1 MTGFSDHD
9 PAHPDYELSQ
19 TELRSL
25 SLSLQGEL
33 VLHGVPTEVGGE
45 YPATRGSQKPYTFS
59 KSLPN
64 HLVREVFY
72 PDDESVIVRTGG
84 MATYMTPHRIEP
96 IDGEPIFEDVFVV
109 SVIQLAETDIECR
122 QSLSIVSEDGHY
134 SSSVRTEYM
143 RGDERISPN
152 MISRGGPL
160 DDDRNIE
167 LLSDQM
173 QLERPLT
180 PEDVQKLHRVIAFI
194 SGA

>member
-1 MTGFSDHD
+1 MTGYSDHD

-25 SLSLQGEL
+25 SLSLQEEL
-33 VLHGVPTEVGGE
+33 ILHGEPSEVGGE
-45 YPATRGSQKPYTFS
+45 YPATSGGQKPYTFS
-59 KSLPN
+59 KPLPN
-64 HLVREVFY
+64 QLVREVFY
-72 PDDESVIVRTGG
+72 PDDESVIVKTGG
-84 MATYMTPHRIEP
+84 MAAYMTPHRIEP

-122 QSLSIVSEDGHY
+122 QSLSIVSEDGRY

-167 LLSDQM
+167 LLNDQV

-180 PEDVQKLHRVIAFI
+180 PDDAKKLRQVIAFI